1 MEYLI
6 GLDLGTTATK
16 AVLFKKDGEIVASS
30 SHGYKLHRD
39 STGMAEESLEDIFE
53 AVLITIREVSIH
65 LEEEDELLAVSF
77 STQLHSLIAFDQEWQ
92 PLTRVITWADTRA
105 VAFTDELKSSGQ
117 GFEIYQR
124 TGTPI
129 HPMAPL

>member
-1 MEYLI
+1 M
-6 GLDLGTTATK
+6 
-16 AVLFKKDGEIVASS
+16 
-30 SHGYKLHRD
+30 
-39 STGMAEESLEDIFE
+39 
-53 AVLITIREVSIH
+53 ITIREVSIH

-129 HPMAPL
+129 HPMASK